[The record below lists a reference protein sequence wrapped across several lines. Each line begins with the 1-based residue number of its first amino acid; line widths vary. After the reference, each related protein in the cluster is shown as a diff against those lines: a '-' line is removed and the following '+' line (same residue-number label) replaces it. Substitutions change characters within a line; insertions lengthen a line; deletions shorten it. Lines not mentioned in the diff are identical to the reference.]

1 MDVPVSIGVLLAA
14 GVSIAELLR
23 SGPHAYF
30 DAAITLLFF
39 LLVGRY
45 LDLRARGFARRAA
58 QRLVAF
64 TVRPVSVLTAEEY
77 GRASWR
83 ERGGQYVLVPVV
95 ALSFK
100 NKNIKTIFTVK

>member
-64 TVRPVSVLTAEEY
+64 TVRPVSVLTAEGIRQRPDHTAI
-77 GRASWR
+77 GRASCR
-83 ERGGQYVLVPVV
+83 EMVGQNV
-95 ALSFK
+95 
-100 NKNIKTIFTVK
+100 

>member
-30 DAAITLLFF
+30 DAAVTLLFF

-45 LDLRARGFARRAA
+45 LETRARGFARRTA
-58 QRLVAF
+58 QRLLAWTAQPVAVQ
-64 TVRPVSVLTAEEY
+64 TAAGIVQRPAQRVAVGDLVALAAGERVPEI
-77 GRASWR
+77 GRAH
-83 ERGGQYVLVPVV
+83 V
-95 ALSFK
+95 
-100 NKNIKTIFTVK
+100 

>member
-30 DAAITLLFF
+30 DAAVTLLFF

-64 TVRPVSVLTAEEY
+64 TVRPVSVMTAEGIRQRSEEHRSELQSLMRNSY
-77 GRASWR
+77 AVFCLKKKKK
-83 ERGGQYVLVPVV
+83 E
-95 ALSFK
+95 
-100 NKNIKTIFTVK
+100 N